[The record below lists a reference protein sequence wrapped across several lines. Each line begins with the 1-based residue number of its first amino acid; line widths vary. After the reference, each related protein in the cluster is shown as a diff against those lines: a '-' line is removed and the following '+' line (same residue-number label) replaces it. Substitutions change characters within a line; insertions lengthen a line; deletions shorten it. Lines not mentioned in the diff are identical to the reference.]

1 MENTTRKDILK
12 KESLRKI
19 PFSVPAGYFETMN
32 EKVDSTIRKEIAKHR
47 RKTKISIVLLASA
60 ACLATIIATTTLLL
74 DRAGENGSS
83 NYYAA
88 DATGTMSQ
96 EEIVEYL
103 IESGVSLEELGY

>member
-1 MENTTRKDILK
+1 MENTTKKDMLK

-32 EKVDSTIRKEIAKHR
+32 EKVDSTIRKEMAAHR
-47 RKTKISIVLLASA
+47 RKNKITVAVLASA
-60 ACLATIIATTTLLL
+60 ACLATIIAITTLLFNM
-74 DRAGENGSS
+74 ATGNGSS

-88 DATGTMSQ
+88 DETGTISQ
-96 EEIVEYL
+96 DEIVEYL